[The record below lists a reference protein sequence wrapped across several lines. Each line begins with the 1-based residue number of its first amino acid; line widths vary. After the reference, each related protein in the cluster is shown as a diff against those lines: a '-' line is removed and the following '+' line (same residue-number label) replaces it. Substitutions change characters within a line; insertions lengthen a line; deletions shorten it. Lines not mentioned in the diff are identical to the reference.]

1 MSNIYDKFYT
11 SSHVVKDCI
20 SSFQNCIDVG
30 DEEYVVECSA
40 GNGSFLNH
48 LSSYNVKAYDIA
60 PEADGIVQQDFLSLD
75 EDKEYGNHYV
85 HYVSNVP
92 FGRGSSLA
100 NKFIKKC
107 TNDHR
112 TKSFSFVLPASHSR
126 SYLMNKVDK
135 YFHLKHQHFC
145 SDFVEYGKSQKIN
158 CVFQVW
164 VRKSYPRELINRKP
178 MTSLLTITN
187 KENANFKI
195 GNKAKTGRV
204 YKIDTD
210 TKQKTIS
217 SSSFIYVNVNDEL
230 LAKYFTNYEGK
241 KIHKVRKE
249 QFIACPNTSR
259 EEIVNGAERI
269 MGKII
274 RLHKLK
280 PVSYTH
286 LTLPTKA

>member
-11 SSHVVKDCI
+11 ADDVVMDCI
-20 SSFQNCIDVG
+20 SSWQNCIDVG
-30 DEEYVVECSA
+30 DDEYVVECSA
-40 GNGSFLNH
+40 GGGAFLNH
-48 LSSYNVKAYDIA
+48 LSSYNVKAYDIK

-85 HYVSNVP
+85 HYLSNVP

-107 TNDHR
+107 TNDYR

-145 SDFVEYGKSQKIN
+145 SDFVEYGKNQKIN

-164 VRKSYPRELINRKP
+164 VRKSFPRQIINRKP
-178 MTSLLTITN
+178 MTSLLTITD
-187 KENANFKI
+187 KDNANFKI

-210 TKQKTIS
+210 TNQKTIG
-217 SSSFIYVNVNDEL
+217 SSSFIYVKVHDEL
-230 LAKYFTNYEGK
+230 LSKYFIKYEGHM
-241 KIHKVRKE
+241 IHNVYKE

-259 EEIVNGAERI
+259 EEIVNGVERI

-274 RLHKLK
+274 RLHELK
-280 PVSYTH
+280 QRRLVIV
-286 LTLPTKA
+286 

>member
-1 MSNIYDKFYT
+1 MSNIFDKFYT
-11 SSHVVKDCI
+11 ADAVVRDCI
-20 SSFQNCIDVG
+20 SSWENCIYVG
-30 DEEYVVECSA
+30 DDEYVVECSA
-40 GNGSFLNH
+40 GGGAFLNH
-48 LSSYNVKAYDIA
+48 LSSYNVKAYDIK
-60 PEADGIVQQDFLSLD
+60 PEADGIVEQDFLSLD
-75 EDKEYGNHYV
+75 EDKEYENHYV
-85 HYVSNVP
+85 HYLSNVP
-92 FGRGSSLA
+92 FGKGSSLA

-107 TNDHR
+107 TNDYR

-126 SYLMNKVDK
+126 SYLLNKVDK
-135 YFHLKHQHFC
+135 YFHLKHEHFC

-280 PVSYTH
+280 QRRLVIV
-286 LTLPTKA
+286 

>member
-1 MSNIYDKFYT
+1 MSNIFDKFYT
-11 SSHVVKDCI
+11 ADAVVRDCI
-20 SSFQNCIDVG
+20 SSWENCIYVG
-30 DEEYVVECSA
+30 DDEYVVECSA
-40 GNGSFLNH
+40 GGGAFLNH
-48 LSSYNVKAYDIA
+48 LSSYNVKAYDIK
-60 PEADGIVQQDFLSLD
+60 PEADGIVEQDFLSLD
-75 EDKEYGNHYV
+75 EDKEYENHYV
-85 HYVSNVP
+85 HYLSNVP
-92 FGRGSSLA
+92 FGKGSSLA

-107 TNDHR
+107 TNDYR

-126 SYLMNKVDK
+126 SYLLNKVDK
-135 YFHLKHQHFC
+135 YFHLKHEHFC

-269 MGKII
+269 MGKIM

-280 PVSYTH
+280 QRRLVIV
-286 LTLPTKA
+286 